1 MSGIRALDSLSGKM
15 SGESVL
21 KGTLSSGESLSGSIC
36 VTREYAAY
44 SGDYK
49 VVPKASGSQIL
60 NTANKVLKED
70 ILVTEVPYWETS
82 NESNGT
88 TAYIAKEVDAN
99 GDQ

>member
-1 MSGIRALDSLSGKM
+1 MSGIQALDSLNGKM

-21 KGTLSSGESLSGSIC
+21 RGTLSGGESLSGSIC
-36 VTREYAAY
+36 VTKEYDVY

-49 VVPKASGSQIL
+49 VVPRASGSQIL

-82 NESNGT
+82 NEFNGT
-88 TAYIAKEVDAN
+88 TVYIAKEVDGN
-99 GDQ
+99 GDK

>member
-1 MSGIRALDSLSGKM
+1 MSGIQALDSLSGKM

-21 KGTLSSGESLSGSIC
+21 RGTLSGSESLNGSIC
-36 VTREYAAY
+36 VTKEYDVY

-49 VVPKASGSQIL
+49 VVPRASSSQTL
-60 NTANKVLKED
+60 HTANKVLKED

>member
-1 MSGIRALDSLSGKM
+1 MSGIQVLDSLSGKI
-15 SGESVL
+15 SGKYVM
-21 KGTLSSGESLSGSIC
+21 KGTLSGIESLNGSIC
-36 VTREYAAY
+36 VTKEYNTY

-49 VVPKASGSQIL
+49 VVPKASGSQVL
-60 NTANKVLKED
+60 QTANKILKED

-88 TAYIAKEVDAN
+88 TAYIAKEVDVN